1 MIAGRPAPSSL
12 PHHLRLKTKREFKRV
27 YEHGQR
33 LGGRHVTIWVL
44 PVEPGAVAPAP
55 ATGASASA
63 EPCVRFGFV
72 ASRRVGGAVQ
82 RNRAK
87 RLMREAIR
95 LHRGELSGCCQIV
108 ISARPGCASARRQA
122 VEAEIV
128 RHLRRSGYLG
138 DNASNRRPPPRPAR
152 TPSGRRTSR
161 STGVDG

>member
-12 PHHLRLKTKREFKRV
+12 PHHLRLKTKREFKRA

-44 PVEPGAVAPAP
+44 PVGAAEPGAAAPASAP
-55 ATGASASA
+55 AVGASGSP
-63 EPCVRFGFV
+63 EPRVRFGFV

-95 LHRGELSGCCQIV
+95 LHRSELRGCYHIV

-128 RHLRRSGYLG
+128 RHLRRSGYLVE
-138 DNASNRRPPPRPAR
+138 NASNR
-152 TPSGRRTSR
+152 
-161 STGVDG
+161 